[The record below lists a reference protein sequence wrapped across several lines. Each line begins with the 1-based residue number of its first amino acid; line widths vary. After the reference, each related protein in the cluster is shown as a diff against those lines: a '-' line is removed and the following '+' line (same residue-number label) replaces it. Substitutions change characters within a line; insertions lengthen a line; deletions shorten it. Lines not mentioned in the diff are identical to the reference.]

1 MKKKVRVDKTGR
13 PPGWLQYTG
22 QREGEAVIAKR
33 VVYDSEQLEAE
44 KLSVTSIRF
53 GSECEEKSCWIDICG
68 LHDVEIVESLGKQ
81 LGLNRLVL
89 EDVLNVNHPPKLE
102 SGSKAVMLSM
112 KFLELGDEELNP
124 IHVNVFLSDNSVV
137 SLSDSGKELFS
148 HVFER
153 LQDKNNKLRTF
164 GQDHLFLRLVDL
176 TVDHYLPIVSRMRE
190 FYDKIQERLI
200 AGEQGNIMQDTLW
213 LRSQLIILRQAVMP
227 LKAALLELQ
236 GGMSE
241 LFSESAKPY
250 LTDVIEHLNQ
260 AAEEQR
266 SLSDAIPI
274 LIELH
279 HANLSNH
286 MNGVMKTLT
295 VVASIFI
302 PLTFLAGIY
311 GMNFEHMP
319 ELSYPWAYPA
329 LLGLMAVIV
338 IGMLIY
344 MRRKRWL

>member
-1 MKKKVRVDKTGR
+1 MRKKVRVDKTGR

-22 QREGEAVIAKR
+22 QREGEAVMANR
-33 VVYDSEQLEAE
+33 VVYDSEKVQAE
-44 KLSVTSIRF
+44 KLTASGIRF
-53 GSECEEKSCWIDICG
+53 GKECDEKSCWMDIRG
-68 LHDVEIVESLGKQ
+68 LHDVEILESLGKQ
-81 LGLNRLVL
+81 LGLNRLIL

-102 SGSKAVMLSM
+102 SGSEAVMLSV
-112 KFLELGDEELNP
+112 KYLEAGQEELNP
-124 IHVNVFLSDNSVV
+124 IHVNLFLSKNSVV
-137 SLSDSGKELFS
+137 SLSDSGRDLFS
-148 HVFER
+148 HVYTR
-153 LQDKNNKLRTF
+153 LKDENNKLRTF
-164 GQDHLFLRLVDL
+164 GADHLFLRLVDL
-176 TVDHYLPIVSRMRE
+176 TVDHYLPILSGMRDH
-190 FYDKIQERLI
+190 YDQIQERLI
-200 AGEQGNIMQDTLW
+200 GGELGNIMQDVLR
-213 LRSQLIILRQAVMP
+213 LRSQLIVLRQAVMP

-241 LFSESAKPY
+241 LLSESAQPY
-250 LTDVIEHLNQ
+250 LTDVLEHLNQ

-266 SLSDAIPI
+266 SLSDSIPI

-319 ELSYPWAYPA
+319 ELSYPWAYPT
-329 LLGLMAVIV
+329 LLGVMLVIV
-338 IGMLIY
+338 ILMLIY